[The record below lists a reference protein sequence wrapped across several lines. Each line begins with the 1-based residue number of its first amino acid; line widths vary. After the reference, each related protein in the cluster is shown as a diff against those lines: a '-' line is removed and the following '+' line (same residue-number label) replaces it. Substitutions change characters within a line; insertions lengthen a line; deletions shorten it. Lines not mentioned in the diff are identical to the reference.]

1 MATIPQLGEVPPS
14 LTGDAVWELFG
25 RIEHAQLDFKRGV
38 STDVRDTIA
47 AMAMSE
53 GGLIVHGV
61 DDQRHVVGCP
71 LSQNTQDRIT
81 RIAMECG
88 VDVQVRE
95 VAVADVVLT
104 ITAVPAVRG
113 RIVTTPDGR
122 LLRRVGGDSQPLR
135 GDAMARFVREREQRT
150 AEDQPVVAFDP
161 SAFSVEAINEALVAD
176 GRPTIDAARVPRA
189 LEDLRVA
196 IAASPPLDQR
206 VLRAAVVLFA
216 REPRDF
222 LRGAAVQLVRRS
234 GTGPQT
240 GPSIERA
247 ECSGPLAE
255 TVARCMDFITRHGA
269 GLEFVTGSRRETLP
283 AYPPMVVREA
293 MMNALAHRDY
303 GLAGAT
309 VDVTVWDDRIEIRSP
324 GGLPGHIT
332 VDNMRGEHYS
342 RNPRVMRVLKTLGYV
357 EEYGEGV
364 DRMFR
369 EMEARL
375 MEPPM
380 FEATTAS
387 VTVTLRNRVLVD
399 LDDQVWLT
407 EFGKDELARDEARVL
422 VAARRQGAVTPRW
435 LRASFP
441 EANVDATLKQ
451 LVSRGLLRRVGDRG
465 GSRYVL
471 SDATIARAGTG
482 PAADRQ
488 NHRQTL
494 LDQVRRR
501 GSLSSAE
508 GAVLLERDLPYARV
522 LLNEL
527 AEIGLVRAEG
537 RTRARR
543 YYPY

>member
-1 MATIPQLGEVPPS
+1 MATVPQIGEVPGS
-14 LTGDAVWELFG
+14 LTQDAFWELFG
-25 RIEHAQLDFKRGV
+25 HVEHAQLDFKRGV
-38 STDVRDTIA
+38 ATDVRDTIA
-47 AMAMSE
+47 AMAMTE

-61 DDQRHVVGCP
+61 DDQRRIVGCP

-88 VDVQVRE
+88 VDVQIRE
-95 VAVADVVLT
+95 VTVADLGLT
-104 ITAVPAVRG
+104 ITAIPAVRG

-150 AEDQPVVAFDP
+150 AEDQPVVTFDP
-161 SAFSVEAINEALVAD
+161 ATFSVEAINEALLAD
-176 GRPTIDAARVPRA
+176 GRSRIDAARVPRA
-189 LEDLRVA
+189 LANLRVA

-216 REPRDF
+216 RDPRDVV
-222 LRGAAVQLVRRS
+222 RGAAVQLVRRS
-234 GTGPQT
+234 GTGPGT
-240 GPSIERA
+240 GPSIERT
-247 ECSGPLAE
+247 ECAGPLAE
-255 TVARCMDFITRHGA
+255 TIACSMDFISRHGG
-269 GLEFVTGSRRETLP
+269 GLEVVTGDRREALP
-283 AYPPMVVREA
+283 AYPPTVVREA
-293 MMNALAHRDY
+293 VVNALAHRDY

-309 VDVTVWDDRIEIRSP
+309 VDVTMWDDRVQVRSP

-342 RNPRVMRVLKTLGYV
+342 RNPRIMRVLKTLGYV

-375 MEPPM
+375 MEPPT
-380 FEATTAS
+380 FEATADS
-387 VTVTLRNRVLVD
+387 VTVTLRNRGLVD
-399 LDDQVWLT
+399 VDDRIWLNQL
-407 EFGKDELARDEARVL
+407 GADELRRDEARVL
-422 VAARRQGAVTPRW
+422 VAARREGGVTPRA
-435 LRASFP
+435 LRAWMP
-441 EANVDATLKQ
+441 EGDIDGILARM
-451 LVSRGLLRRVGDRG
+451 VSKGLLRRVGVRG

-471 SDATIARAGTG
+471 SDTTVARAGTG
-482 PAADRQ
+482 LPDD
-488 NHRQTL
+488 RQTL
-494 LDQVRRR
+494 LDEIRDR

-508 GAVLLERDLPYARV
+508 GAMLVGRDVAYARG

-527 AEIGLVRAEG
+527 VEAGLARAEG

-543 YYPY
+543 YHPD

>member
-1 MATIPQLGEVPPS
+1 MTTVPQIGEVPGA
-14 LTGDAVWELFG
+14 LTRDAFWELFG
-25 RIEHAQLDFKRGV
+25 HVEHAQLDFKRGV
-38 STDVRDTIA
+38 ATGVRDTIA
-47 AMAMSE
+47 AMAMTD

-61 DDQRHVVGCP
+61 DDQRRIVGCP

-88 VDVQVRE
+88 VDVQIRE
-95 VAVADVVLT
+95 VTVADLGLT

-150 AEDQPVVAFDP
+150 AEDQPVVTFDP
-161 SAFSVEAINEALVAD
+161 SAFSVEALNEALLAD
-176 GRPTIDAARVPRA
+176 GRSRIDATRVPRA
-189 LEDLRVA
+189 LADLRVA

-216 REPRDF
+216 RDPRDVV
-222 LRGAAVQLVRRS
+222 RGAAVQLVRRS
-234 GTGPQT
+234 GTGPGT
-240 GPSIERA
+240 GPSIERT
-247 ECSGPLAE
+247 ECAGPLAE
-255 TVARCMDFITRHGA
+255 TIACSMDFISRHGG
-269 GLEFVTGSRRETLP
+269 GLEVVTGDRREALP
-283 AYPPMVVREA
+283 AYPPTVVREA
-293 MMNALAHRDY
+293 VVNALAHRDY

-309 VDVTVWDDRIEIRSP
+309 VDVTVWDDRVEVRSP

-342 RNPRVMRVLKTLGYV
+342 RNPRIMRVLKTLGYV

-375 MEPPM
+375 MEPPT
-380 FEATTAS
+380 FEATADS

-399 LDDQVWLT
+399 IDDRIWLNQL
-407 EFGKDELARDEARVL
+407 GADELGRDEARVL
-422 VAARRQGAVTPRW
+422 VAARRGGGVTPRA
-435 LRASFP
+435 LRAWIA
-441 EANVDATLKQ
+441 EADINAMLGRM
-451 LVSRGLLRRVGDRG
+451 VSKGLLRRVGVRG

-471 SDATIARAGTG
+471 SDTTIARAGTG
-482 PAADRQ
+482 PPDD
-488 NHRQTL
+488 RQTL
-494 LDQVRRR
+494 LDEIRHR

-508 GAVLLERDLPYARV
+508 GALLVERDVAYARG

-527 AEIGLVRAEG
+527 VEAGLARAEG

-543 YYPY
+543 YHPD

>member
-1 MATIPQLGEVPPS
+1 MATVPQLGQVPRS
-14 LTGDAVWELFG
+14 LTQDAFWGLFG

-47 AMAMSE
+47 AMAMTE

-61 DDQRHVVGCP
+61 DDQRHIVGCP

-95 VAVADVVLT
+95 VAVAEVGLT

-161 SAFSVEAINEALVAD
+161 SAISVEAINDALVAD
-176 GRPTIDAARVPRA
+176 GRPMIDAARVPRA
-189 LEDLRVA
+189 LADLRLA
-196 IAASPPLDQR
+196 IPASPPLDQR

-216 REPRDF
+216 NEPRDF

-234 GTGPQT
+234 GTGPHT
-240 GPSIERA
+240 GPAIERA
-247 ECSGPLAE
+247 ECAGPLAE
-255 TVARCMDFITRHGA
+255 TVACCMDFVTRHSA
-269 GLEFVTGSRRETLP
+269 GLEFVTGSRREMLP
-283 AYPPMVVREA
+283 AYPPTVVREA
-293 MMNALAHRDY
+293 AVNALAHRDY

-309 VDVTVWDDRIEIRSP
+309 VDVTVWDDRVEITSP

-332 VDNMRGEHYS
+332 LDNMRGEHYS
-342 RNPRVMRVLKTLGYV
+342 RNPRIMRVLKTLGYV

-399 LDDQVWLT
+399 VDDQVWLT
-407 EFGKDELARDEARVL
+407 ELAESELARDDARVL
-422 VAARRQGAVTPRW
+422 VTARRQGAITPRS

-441 EANVDATLKQ
+441 EADVDATLTR
-451 LVSRGLLRRVGDRG
+451 LVARGLLRRIGNRG

-471 SDATIARAGTG
+471 SDAAVAQAGTG
-482 PAADRQ
+482 PPAEQ
-488 NHRQTL
+488 IHRQTL
-494 LDQVRRR
+494 LDHVRRR

-508 GAVLLERDLPYARV
+508 GAALLERDLPYARA

-527 AEIGLVRAEG
+527 AQIGLVRAAG

-543 YYPY
+543 YYPH

>member
-1 MATIPQLGEVPPS
+1 MATVPQIGEVPGS
-14 LTGDAVWELFG
+14 LTQDAFWELFG
-25 RIEHAQLDFKRGV
+25 HVEHAQLDFKRGV
-38 STDVRDTIA
+38 ATAVRDTIA
-47 AMAMSE
+47 AMAMTE

-61 DDQRHVVGCP
+61 DDQRRIVGCP

-88 VDVQVRE
+88 VDVQIRE
-95 VAVADVVLT
+95 VTVADLGLT

-150 AEDQPVVAFDP
+150 AEDQPVVTFDP
-161 SAFSVEAINEALVAD
+161 SAFSVEAINEALLAD
-176 GRPTIDAARVPRA
+176 GRPPIDAAHVPGA
-189 LEDLRVA
+189 LADLRVA

-216 REPRDF
+216 RDPRDV

-234 GTGPQT
+234 GTGPGT
-240 GPSIERA
+240 GPSIERT
-247 ECSGPLAE
+247 ECAGPLAE
-255 TVARCMDFITRHGA
+255 TIACSMDFISRHGG
-269 GLEFVTGSRRETLP
+269 GLEVVAADRREALP
-283 AYPPMVVREA
+283 AYPPTVVREA
-293 MMNALAHRDY
+293 VVNAVAHRDY

-309 VDVTVWDDRIEIRSP
+309 VDVTMWDDRVEVRSP

-342 RNPRVMRVLKTLGYV
+342 RNPRIMRVLKTLGYV

-375 MEPPM
+375 MEPPT
-380 FEATTAS
+380 FEATADS

-399 LDDQVWLT
+399 VDDQLWLNQL
-407 EFGKDELARDEARVL
+407 GADELGRDEARVL
-422 VAARRQGAVTPRW
+422 VAARRGGGVTPRA
-435 LRASFP
+435 LRARMA
-441 EANVDATLKQ
+441 EADIDAMLAR
-451 LVSRGLLRRVGDRG
+451 LVSKGLLRRVGVRG
-465 GSRYVL
+465 GSRHVL
-471 SDATIARAGTG
+471 SDKTIAQAGTG
-482 PAADRQ
+482 LPDD
-488 NHRQTL
+488 RQTL
-494 LDQVRRR
+494 LDEIRHR

-508 GAVLLERDLPYARV
+508 GAILIDRDVAYARR

-527 AEIGLVRAEG
+527 VEAGLVRAEG

-543 YYPY
+543 YHLD